1 MSIIKWHKK
10 QVKKNLNM
18 FGLSNYQGFWIS
30 FIKGLLFGA
39 ISIWFLSCNEQD
51 VVKKDLTGAKTTT
64 NFQSDYSVGV
74 KGNCGTCKSTIEKAV
89 KGLDFVK
96 NAEWGSKTKILD
108 VEFIDSVNFDLEALN
123 SAINESGYETMNTTA
138 NQSAYDALPPCC
150 KYDRN
155 MVVYALKS
163 EKAAKTTLIPETKTS
178 GELQS
183 DYSIGVK
190 GNCGMCKSTIEKAVK
205 GLDFVKNAKWGI
217 VTKIL
222 DVEFTD
228 SVNFDLEAINKAIN
242 KSGYETMNTTAD
254 QKAYDALPMC
264 CKYDRN
270 MVVYGSK
277 SE

>member
-1 MSIIKWHKK
+1 MSFLKWHKK
-10 QVKKNLNM
+10 QVEKNLNM
-18 FGLSNYQGFWIS
+18 FGLSNYQGLWVS
-30 FIKGLLFGA
+30 FIKGLIFGA
-39 ISIWFLSCNEQD
+39 IIMWFVSCNEKV
-51 VVKKDLTGAKTTT
+51 VVKKAPTTET
-64 NFQSDYSVGV
+64 I
-74 KGNCGTCKSTIEKAV
+74 ST
-89 KGLDFVK
+89 
-96 NAEWGSKTKILD
+96 S
-108 VEFIDSVNFDLEALN
+108 
-123 SAINESGYETMNTTA
+123 
-138 NQSAYDALPPCC
+138 
-150 KYDRN
+150 
-155 MVVYALKS
+155 
-163 EKAAKTTLIPETKTS
+163 
-178 GELQS
+178 ELQS

-228 SVNFDLEAINKAIN
+228 SVNFDLEALNKAIN